1 MDEQIEIN
9 MGNDPV
15 RFTRDGRMFLMDA
28 IRMIVPEKELDS
40 LWNRLKQDHP
50 DIIPITESWM
60 TEKGESLP
68 VVNIEGWN
76 RILDLLPEYLSFD

>member
-15 RFTRDGRMFLMDA
+15 RFTCDGKIFIMDA
-28 IRMIVPEKELDS
+28 IRIIVPEKELDS
-40 LWNRLKQDHP
+40 FWNRLKEDYP
-50 DIIPITESWM
+50 DIIPNTESWI
-60 TEKGESLP
+60 TEEGESLP

-76 RILDLLPEYLSFD
+76 RILDVLPEYLSVD